1 VKEKDPSENQ
11 LTPVHLEKWPLN
23 GGGGGALEFGLFF

>member
-1 VKEKDPSENQ
+1 VEKNLRGEW
-11 LTPVHLEKWPLN
+11 LTWVHLEKWSLN